1 MWSLSKAV
9 ERDGEIVLIMTNPDL
24 AGEAG
29 RRVYTYRLSDMLD
42 RESAI
47 AAAKRD
53 LTVILAKLNRVS
65 AERDITAEIAAA
77 PVGAL

>member
-1 MWSLSKAV
+1 VWRLDRAV
-9 ERDGEIVLIMTNPDL
+9 ERDGEIVLILANPDL

-29 RRVYTYRLSDMLD
+29 RRVYTYRLSDTLD

-53 LTVILAKLNRVS
+53 LQVLLAKLNRVS

-77 PVGAL
+77 PTGVV

>member
-1 MWSLSKAV
+1 VWRLDRAV
-9 ERDGEIVLIMTNPDL
+9 ERDGEIVLILASPDL

-42 RESAI
+42 RKSAI

-53 LTVILAKLNRVS
+53 LPVLLAKLNRVS

-77 PVGAL
+77 PVGAV